1 MCYHESELSSNT
13 QTRKLLLN
21 QLSAFDS
28 FPPSLPTVECDK
40 QEISDN
46 KLLHSW
52 VALQVFLEDAQK
64 FRILRTMLM
73 DEEMWFKKF
82 LKGRPDRS
90 KVVHD
95 GST

>member
-1 MCYHESELSSNT
+1 MRDCGALGQFGAALFLVLCWFSSH
-13 QTRKLLLN
+13 
-21 QLSAFDS
+21 FVS
-28 FPPSLPTVECDK
+28 FLCPTPSLPIMECDK

-73 DEEMWFKKF
+73 DEEM
-82 LKGRPDRS
+82 
-90 KVVHD
+90 
-95 GST
+95 